1 MHENFESDVLSLIRV
16 SGAFD
21 GLEARRLEVML
32 VGAEPGVRLRLDLT
46 QVREFHDFGI
56 AVLAQALTR
65 CKAQVILLGLRQHQI
80 RVLRYF
86 GVDTTS
92 LERAAVA
99 DEASVNGAAT

>member
-1 MHENFESDVLSLIRV
+1 MHEELETHVPSVVRV

-46 QVREFHDFGI
+46 QVSEFHDFGI

-65 CKAQVILLGLRQHQI
+65 CKAQVTLLGLRQHQV
-80 RVLRYF
+80 RVLRYC

-92 LERAAVA
+92 LERATAA
-99 DEASVNGAAT
+99 DEASVTGAAT